1 MVVGEIAVHFAE
13 QLDHLAA
20 DGAEDG
26 GCRRACDAVAAIH
39 HHLHAPRQLDVG
51 HDACRIGSQH
61 VELAYRT
68 ASLQDP
74 VFGLHHAAQRLDVFA
89 VNGTPDHHHLETV
102 VVPGVVAARYLDA
115 TGASR
120 GGRVIQHGRGDH
132 SHINDLDAGSDQA
145 THQRSAQGW
154 AAQSP
159 VTANRHRAFALGQG
173 NGPKGLADA
182 FGGLF
187 GNGGRHNAPDVVGL
201 EDGSGYLHVDRLCRW
216 WRLMLFERPE
226 EFHAAAMPRFRPGP
240 GIAGNGTRP
249 GIFRLRCARKN
260 LAPYRCA

>member
-89 VNGTPDHHHLETV
+89 VNGAPGHHHLEAV
-102 VVPGVVAARYLDA
+102 VVPGVVAASDLDA
-115 TGASR
+115 TGAGCIGSVVEHR
-120 GGRVIQHGRGDH
+120 RGDH
-132 SHINDLDAGSDQA
+132 SHVNHLDAGSDQA
-145 THQRSAQGW
+145 THQRRAQRW

-159 VTANRHRAFALGQG
+159 ITANRHRAFALGQG
-173 NGPKGLADA
+173 NGSKGLADA

-187 GNGGRHNAPDVVGL
+187 SDGGRHNATDVIGF
-201 EDGSGYLHVDRLCRW
+201 EDGGGYLHVDRPCRW
-216 WRLMLFERPE
+216 FRLMLIERPE
-226 EFHAAAMPRFRPGP
+226 EFYAGAMPRFGAGP
-240 GIAGNGTRP
+240 GAAGCGTRP
-249 GIFRLRCARKN
+249 GIVRLRCARKN
-260 LAPYRCA
+260 PAPCRCV